1 VRPGTPSIWGALA
14 ATGRQGVGS
23 GGLTDAPGDR
33 DSRVAA
39 RPGLAAL
46 LATVALAC
54 VHGRRLVENLART
67 QWEDDLFF
75 RYTREHIHT
84 LVDCFRLPGPYPG
97 LYRPLATNLFY
108 FVGLGAFGRDLAA
121 YHLICLVLAIFN
133 AVLLYRIAFRL
144 LRSGWALLAP
154 VLFVS
159 RLANVE
165 VLTHSC
171 EFQSL
176 FAVFWGLLCIDWFMG
191 GRVRWSAV
199 AFVLALASKE
209 TAIVV
214 PAILLAHGVLF
225 DRQRRRRAYLGHLV
239 VAGLWMAALLA
250 FHDRATGFR
259 YDLSPSNVLR
269 NLAAYLLA
277 FCNPLVWPL
286 DDWVM
291 PARVSTI
298 ASWRVTQ
305 LGIVALLA
313 LCLISFAR
321 AGQARAR
328 PWPWPWPWILG
339 FGFAWFVIATL
350 PAAIFEG
357 RLFMRYGYFGYA
369 GLSIAAAGAGAL
381 IGGAIREWRYASGVD
396 RVHEPANAKRP

>member
-1 VRPGTPSIWGALA
+1 LA
-14 ATGRQGVGS
+14 V
-23 GGLTDAPGDR
+23 
-33 DSRVAA
+33 
-39 RPGLAAL
+39 L

-54 VHGRRLVENLART
+54 VHGRRLLENLAQA
-67 QWEDDLFF
+67 QWEDELFF
-75 RYTREHIHT
+75 RYTRERIHT
-84 LVDCFRLPGPYPG
+84 LLDCFRLPGPYPG
-97 LYRPLATNLFY
+97 LYRPLTTNLFY
-108 FVGLGAFGRDLAA
+108 FVGLGAFGQNLAA
-121 YHLICLVLAIFN
+121 YHLICLCLAIFN
-133 AVLLYRIAFRL
+133 AALLYRIAFRL

-154 VLFVS
+154 ILFVS

-176 FAVFWGLLCIDWFMG
+176 FAVFWALLCVDWFVE
-191 GRVRWSAV
+191 GRIAWSVV

-209 TAIVV
+209 TAIVI
-214 PAILLAHGVLF
+214 PAILIVQGILF
-225 DRQRRRRAYLGHLV
+225 DRGRKRRSHLGHLV
-239 VAGLWMAALLA
+239 VAGLWMVALLA

-298 ASWRVTQ
+298 AGWRVTQ
-305 LGIVALLA
+305 LGVAALLA
-313 LCLISFAR
+313 WGLVSLAR
-321 AGQARAR
+321 VARSRAR
-328 PWPWPWPWILG
+328 ILG

-350 PAAIFEG
+350 PVAIFEG

-369 GLSIAAAGAGAL
+369 GLSIAGAGAGAL
-381 IGGAIREWRYASGVD
+381 LGEAIGKWRRARGAQAGLRAGQRETAVTGR
-396 RVHEPANAKRP
+396 RV